1 MFIFQKQH
9 RQSTPVFLK
18 VGGIDPLVAIL
29 NGKGEK
35 PKGAT
40 GEQNNIEDKNAQ
52 LLIDHWVNFYSQ
64 ILAYDL

>member
-29 NGKGEK
+29 NGKGGK
-35 PKGAT
+35 TKGGDRGAKQHRGQKCST
-40 GEQNNIEDKNAQ
+40 TNRS
-52 LLIDHWVNFYSQ
+52 LS
-64 ILAYDL
+64 